1 MKKTQV
7 KLWLAFHWVIIYCNR
22 YLQAVAQSTKQRA
35 KSKEQNGKVQIKLA
49 LTTKASP
56 WR

>member
-1 MKKTQV
+1 M
-7 KLWLAFHWVIIYCNR
+7 AFHWVIIYCNR
-22 YLQAVAQSTKQRA
+22 YLQAVAQS
-35 KSKEQNGKVQIKLA
+35 KEQNDKVQIKLA